1 MKLAIMQ
8 PYFLPY
14 VGYFQLLGAVD
25 RFIVYDDIQLSRH
38 GWVQRNRILVDGK
51 PRLFSLPLKKDSD
64 FLDINRRRLADLYD
78 RDRDK
83 ILRVIRTAYGK
94 APFFSQAMPVVEE
107 CFCCGERNLFGFVFH
122 SIRKIRDYL
131 GLGTEIVVSSPVG
144 VREGPTGQERVIALC
159 RAMKADE
166 YVNAIGGQ
174 ALYRKE
180 DFESNGIGLSFIKT
194 GEFSYPQFGGD
205 VVPNLSIIDLM
216 MFNEVG
222 RIRDFLARYTLI

>member
-38 GWVQRNRILVDGK
+38 GWVQRNRILMDGK

-83 ILRVIRTAYGK
+83 ILRVVRAAYGK

-107 CFCCGERNLFGFVFH
+107 CFGWGDRNLFGFVFH

-131 GLGTEIVVSSPVG
+131 GIGTEIVVSSTVG
-144 VREGPTGQERVIALC
+144 VPEGLTGQERVIALC
-159 RAMKADE
+159 RAVKANE

-180 DFESNGIGLSFIKT
+180 DFERNGINLSFIKT

-205 VVPNLSIIDLM
+205 FVPDLSIIDLM